1 MKLGLDNK
9 KKAYYYRMETTKG
22 CYMDKGG
29 QAMKFFTDRHKLYS
43 LLSVLSFL
51 LVYGALGAWEQGSLT
66 GKGLCLE
73 GIVYG
78 CMGWIFA
85 RRSRKARKRCR
96 ILCLYQHFAVI
107 SPSSQKK
114 AYIPPGQ
121 SSVPAYTR
129 PAPVKAHN

>member
-1 MKLGLDNK
+1 
-9 KKAYYYRMETTKG
+9 
-22 CYMDKGG
+22 
-29 QAMKFFTDRHKLYS
+29 MKFFTDRRHLYS

-51 LVYGALGAWEQGSLT
+51 LLYGALGAWEQGSLT

-73 GIVYG
+73 VMVYG
-78 CMGWIFA
+78 FMGCIFA
-85 RRSRKARKRCR
+85 CRSQKSRKRCR
-96 ILCLYQHFAVI
+96 ILYLYQHFAVI

-121 SSVPAYTR
+121 NSVPAYTQ